1 MGYCNTDSIF
11 IEDHQNHEIN
21 QEDNSTPNS
30 EDLADKTL
38 REFSSPSVTNIRTG
52 LTLIQN

>member
-30 EDLADKTL
+30 EDKADKTL
-38 REFSSPSVTNIRTG
+38 HEFSSPSVTNIRTG